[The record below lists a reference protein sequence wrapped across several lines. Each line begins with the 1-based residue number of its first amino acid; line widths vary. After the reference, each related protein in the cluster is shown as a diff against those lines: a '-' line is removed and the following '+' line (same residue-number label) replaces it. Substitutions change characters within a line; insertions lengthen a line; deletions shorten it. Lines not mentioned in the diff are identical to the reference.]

1 MRGYDKSG
9 MYIGEIDMR
18 CYPPFSAGG
27 MFHFPLN
34 TLYRLNE
41 YKGAAI
47 SPPPYFFSIEL
58 YPYSVIA
65 LLTAHTPLMAQFYA
79 L

>member
-1 MRGYDKSG
+1 
-9 MYIGEIDMR
+9 MR

-41 YKGAAI
+41 YKGAAV
-47 SPPPYFFSIEL
+47 SPPPYSFLIRFIPVSL
-58 YPYSVIA
+58 DCSNAY
-65 LLTAHTPLMAQFYA
+65 T
-79 L
+79 

>member
-1 MRGYDKSG
+1 
-9 MYIGEIDMR
+9 MR

-47 SPPPYFFSIEL
+47 SPPPYSF
-58 YPYSVIA
+58 
-65 LLTAHTPLMAQFYA
+65 
-79 L
+79 